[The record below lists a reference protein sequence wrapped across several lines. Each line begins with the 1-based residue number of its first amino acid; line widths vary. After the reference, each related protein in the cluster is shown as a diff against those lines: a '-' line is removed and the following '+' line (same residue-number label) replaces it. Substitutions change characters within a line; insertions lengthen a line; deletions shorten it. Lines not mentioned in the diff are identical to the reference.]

1 VQLAASFPKM
11 KPNTPYPTRV
21 CMDWDEVDLNN
32 KNKQINHL
40 ELLHG
45 NSSQGGEM
53 AMLCIAPKGSK

>member
-1 VQLAASFPKM
+1 
-11 KPNTPYPTRV
+11 
-21 CMDWDEVDLNN
+21 MDWDEVDLNN